1 MIFIVF
7 RRSKSL
13 NEYDEFD
20 DDDDYFDNENSYV
33 NWERHE
39 ECYEEFIG
47 YDEDYDG
54 RPTGY
59 LTSFLP
65 DGTSVSPKKV
75 QHIKAASNAGG
86 DDEGKKCDLFYFLF
100 IFFREND
107 FHMIIYGKFC
117 QIFTIY
123 I

>member
-1 MIFIVF
+1 MIFIVL

-47 YDEDYDG
+47 YDEYYDG

-75 QHIKAASNAGG
+75 QNIKAASNAGG
-86 DDEGKKCDLFYFLF
+86 DDEGTNCDLYYFLF
-100 IFFREND
+100 FYFREND
-107 FHMIIYGKFC
+107 FHIRGHP
-117 QIFTIY
+117 
-123 I
+123 

>member
-1 MIFIVF
+1 MFIVL

-86 DDEGKKCDLFYFLF
+86 DDEGKIFYLLLFFTVKI
-100 IFFREND
+100 IF
-107 FHMIIYGKFC
+107 FHMIIFGKSC

>member
-47 YDEDYDG
+47 YDEYYDG

-75 QHIKAASNAGG
+75 QNIKSISCQQRRQFIDIEIAFKFKYYIQRQFAMFARL
-86 DDEGKKCDLFYFLF
+86 DFELLFSPV
-100 IFFREND
+100 
-107 FHMIIYGKFC
+107 II
-117 QIFTIY
+117 
-123 I
+123 

>member
-1 MIFIVF
+1 MIFIVL

-47 YDEDYDG
+47 YDEFYDG

-75 QHIKAASNAGG
+75 QNVKAVSNAGG
-86 DDEGKKCDLFYFLF
+86 DDDGTNSDLHLSSYLF
-100 IFFREND
+100 FSVKMIF
-107 FHMIIYGKFC
+107 I
-117 QIFTIY
+117 
-123 I
+123 